1 MKQFKPTSWS
11 INNRT
16 SIYILVAIIAIFGVW
31 TYNKLQKERFPDIV
45 IPTIYVATPYPGT
58 SPADMENLI
67 TRPIEQQVKAISGV
81 KKVTSSS
88 VQDYSAISVEFN
100 TGIRV
105 EDAKQKVK
113 DAVDKAKLPQ
123 DLPIKPTV
131 MDINLSEIPILQV
144 NLAGNYPMEKLKKW
158 AEDLQD
164 KIEGYSEITRA
175 DIIGALD
182 REVKVDVDMY
192 RMQAAKVSMQSI
204 INAIT
209 YENMT
214 ISGGNVKVGEQSRAI
229 RVVGQFV
236 NADSIGNIVVKSA
249 AGAPVYLKDIATV
262 TLGFQKRESYA
273 RLDHA
278 PVISL
283 SVIKRSG
290 ENLINA
296 SDHVQEAVAELKK
309 SEFPS
314 DLKVTITGDQSVST
328 RNTLN
333 DLLDSIIIG
342 FILVT
347 LILMFFM
354 GTTNALF
361 VALSVPISSL
371 LAFMLMPLIGGMA
384 DFHYT
389 LNMIVLFSFLLALGI
404 VVDDAIVVIE
414 NTHRIFHQKHM
425 TIVQAAKE
433 AAGEVFVPVFAGTM
447 TTIAPFFPLLFW
459 PGIVGSFMF
468 YLPITLILVLFMSL
482 VVAFIINPIFA
493 VSFMGKEGEDSERK
507 NSKQYRNWMIA
518 LGAIALVFYLA
529 RNIGIGNLIVF
540 IMIFITLNRYVF
552 SKWIAA
558 FQNKALPRFMH
569 GYERLVRWIIVKRR
583 PIYTLLIIGGVLVIS
598 VVVFIIRILIPQKVE
613 FFPKGDPNFVY
624 VYLEMPVGTDVSVTD
639 SVTRILEKRVY
650 SVIGENNTDVESVIS
665 NVAVGAG
672 DPSDFN
678 RATSSN
684 KGKVTVAFKE
694 FKYRKGPSTTKYLD
708 EIREKM
714 KGIPGAKITVDQE
727 RNGPPT
733 GKPINIE
740 ISGDDYPTLIKL
752 SKNVKSFIDSSG
764 INGIEELKSNLEDKN
779 PEIVVNVN
787 RDKSNRE
794 GISTAQIGQELR
806 WGVFGQDNPTKFK
819 IGEDEYPI
827 QVRYAPQYRDDI
839 NAIQNLDITYRD
851 MNTGLIKQ
859 VPLRSVADVS
869 YGTSFGGINRKN
881 LKRVITLSSNL
892 LTGYTPNEVVGNITQ
907 ALKGMKVPQGYEI
920 KMTGEQEDQ
929 QETASFLGFAGMLSI
944 FLIFFILVLQFN
956 SVSKPVI
963 ILTEILFSI
972 IGVLLGFSIFGM
984 TISIVMTGVGIV
996 ALGGIVVKNGILL
1009 VEFTDELRARGVRT
1023 TQAIVQAGRTR
1034 LTPVLLTASATMLGL
1049 VPLAIGMNIDFFT
1062 LFSRFDPQF
1071 FVGGESKTFWGPLAW
1086 TIIFGLFF
1094 ATFLTLLV
1102 VPAMY
1107 MLNHRLKIWLKRR
1120 RLLPKGYR
1128 L

>member
-1 MKQFKPTSWS
+1 MKEFKPTSWS

-16 SIYILVAIIAIFGVW
+16 SIYILIFIIGIFGVW

-100 TGIRV
+100 TGIKV
-105 EDAKQKVK
+105 DVAKQKVK

-123 DLPIKPTV
+123 DMPIKPTV
-131 MDINLSEIPILQV
+131 MDVNFSEIPIMQV
-144 NLAGNYPMEKLKKW
+144 NVSGNYPMDKLKNW

-164 KIEGYSEITRA
+164 KIESYPEITRC
-175 DIIGALD
+175 DLIGALE
-182 REVKVDVDMY
+182 REVKIDVDMY
-192 RMQAAKVSMQSI
+192 RLQAAKLTMQNI
-204 INAIT
+204 INAVN
-209 YENMT
+209 YENMS
-214 ISGGNVKVGEQSRAI
+214 ISGGNIKVGEQSRSI
-229 RVVGQFV
+229 RVEGQFV
-236 NADSIGNIVVKSA
+236 SADSIGNIIVKTATGA
-249 AGAPVYLKDIATV
+249 AVYIKDVAKV
-262 TLGFQKRESYA
+262 TEGFHERESYA
-273 RLDHA
+273 RLDHN

-296 SDHVQEAVAELKK
+296 SDHVADAVAELKK
-309 SEFPS
+309 AEFPS
-314 DLKVTITGDQSVST
+314 DLKITLTGDQSVQT

-371 LAFMLMPLIGGMA
+371 LAFMLMPLIGGA
-384 DFHYT
+384 LDFHYT

-414 NTHRIFHQKHM
+414 NTHRIFHNEHT
-425 TIVQAAKE
+425 TIVKAAKA
-433 AAGEVFVPVFAGTM
+433 AAGEVFVPVMAGTM

-493 VSFMGKEGEDSERK
+493 VTFMRKEEEGSQAK
-507 NSKQYRNWMIA
+507 SNKQYRNWMIGILAVA
-518 LGAIALVFYLA
+518 LLFYIGRNFGVANLLVFIAL
-529 RNIGIGNLIVF
+529 
-540 IMIFITLNRYVF
+540 FITLNKFVF
-552 SKWIAA
+552 SKWIHR
-558 FQNKALPRFMH
+558 FQNNALPRFMR
-569 GYERLVRWIIVKRR
+569 GYERLVRWIMVKRR
-583 PIYTLLIIGGVLVIS
+583 PYYTLLTVFGLLIFAIVL
-598 VVVFIIRILIPQKVE
+598 FIIRPPKVS
-613 FFPKGDPNFVY
+613 FFPSGEPNFVY
-624 VYLEMPVGTDVSVTD
+624 VYLEMPIGTDVSVTD
-639 SVTRILEKRVY
+639 SVTKVLEKRVY
-650 SVIGENNTDVESVIS
+650 KVLGENNPNVESVIS

-672 DPSDFN
+672 DPMDFN
-678 RATSSN
+678 KATASY
-684 KGKVTVAFKE
+684 KGKITVAFKE
-694 FKYRKGPSTTKYLD
+694 FKYRTGKSTTVYLD
-708 EIREKM
+708 DIRQIM
-714 KGIPGAKITVDQE
+714 KGIPGARVTVDQE

-740 ISGDDYPTLIKL
+740 ISGEDYPTLIAL
-752 SKNVKSFIDSSG
+752 SKDVKSFINASG
-764 INGIEELKSNLEDKN
+764 IEGIENLKSNLEDKK
-779 PEIVVNVN
+779 PEIEVIVDRV
-787 RDKSNRE
+787 KSNRE

-806 WGVFGQDNPTKFK
+806 WAIFGQDNPSKLK
-819 IGEDEYPI
+819 QGEDEYPI
-827 QVRYAPQYRDDI
+827 QVRYAPQYRNDI
-839 NAIQNLDITYRD
+839 NAIQNMVITYRD

-859 VPLRSVADVS
+859 IPLSSVARVG
-869 YGTSFGGINRKN
+869 YGNSFGGINRKN
-881 LKRVITLSSNL
+881 LKRVISLSSNV
-892 LTGYTPNEVVGNITQ
+892 LTGYTSNTVVANIKK
-907 ALKGMKVPQGYEI
+907 ALVGYKIPQGYEI

-929 QETASFLGFAGMLSI
+929 QETSNFLGFAMMISI

-956 SVSKPVI
+956 SISKPI
-963 ILTEILFSI
+963 IIITEILFSI

-984 TISIVMTGVGIV
+984 TISVAMTGVGIV

-1009 VEFTDELRARGVRT
+1009 VEFTDELRARGVKT
-1023 TQAIVQAGRTR
+1023 TQAIVQAGKIR
-1034 LTPVLLTASATMLGL
+1034 LTPVVLTASATMLGL

-1062 LFSRFDPQF
+1062 LFSNFDPQF
-1071 FVGGESKTFWGPLAW
+1071 FVGGESKNFWGPLAW

-1107 MLNHRLKIWLKRR
+1107 LINHRLKIWLKRR
-1120 RLLPKGYR
+1120 RILPRGYR